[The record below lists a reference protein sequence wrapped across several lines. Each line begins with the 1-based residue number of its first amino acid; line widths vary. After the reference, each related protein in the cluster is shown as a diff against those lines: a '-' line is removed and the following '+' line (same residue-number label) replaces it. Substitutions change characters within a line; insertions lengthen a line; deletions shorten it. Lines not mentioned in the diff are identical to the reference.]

1 MTKNKYTVTKVV
13 KDTTSMASKAV
24 KLGFVGLGFGL
35 GLANRAL
42 DTALDGI
49 KEGNSLSKKE
59 KSSGSSDPESVSQ
72 PVDATQ
78 ALEDVRQDMFEKYM
92 EHNPEGSWE
101 LFKDEFH
108 YLFHPDEMG
117 GEK

>member
-59 KSSGSSDPESVSQ
+59 ERSGLEDSPESI
-72 PVDATQ
+72 DTQ
-78 ALEDVRQDMFEKYM
+78 QAIEDVRQNMFERYM
-92 EHNPEGSWE
+92 EQNPEGSWE
-101 LFKDEFH
+101 LFQQEYH
-108 YLFHPDEMG
+108 YLFHPDEME

>member
-1 MTKNKYTVTKVV
+1 MTKNKYTITKAV
-13 KDTTSMASKAV
+13 KDTTKLTSKAV

-101 LFKDEFH
+101 LFQEEYH
-108 YLFHPDEMG
+108 YLFHPDEIG
-117 GEK
+117 GTK

>member
-59 KSSGSSDPESVSQ
+59 ERSGSEDPGSV
-72 PVDATQ
+72 DTQ
-78 ALEDVRQDMFEKYM
+78 QAIEDVRQDMFEKYM
-92 EHNPEGSWE
+92 EQNPEGSWE
-101 LFKDEFH
+101 VFQEEYH

>member
-1 MTKNKYTVTKVV
+1 MTKNKYTITKAV
-13 KDTTSMASKAV
+13 KDTTKLTSKAV

-49 KEGNSLSKKE
+49 KEGNSLSKE

-117 GEK
+117 GKT